1 MADVAVRGGTLVTAD
16 GLHQA
21 DLAIEDGRIV
31 EVAPDLPGAREEI
44 DARGLVVFPG
54 IIDAHLHFNEPGR
67 TQWEGS
73 ATGSRALAAGG
84 GTLFFDMPLNSTPCT
99 IGAAEFDRKR
109 AALEAS
115 SVTDFALWGGLV
127 PGRVAEMAGMSARG
141 VVGFKA
147 FMADSG
153 LPEFPRADDVT
164 LVEGM
169 REAARLGLPVAVHAE
184 SDELT
189 RGLAQKMTGRGVRDF
204 LASRPVVAEL
214 EAIQR
219 ALLFAGETHAMLH
232 IVHVSSGRGVAL
244 AVEARARGVDV
255 SIETCPHY
263 LCFTEG
269 DLERMGAVAKCA
281 PPLRSAVDREA
292 LWAQLLSGHVD
303 IVASD
308 HSPTEPA
315 MKSGDF
321 VSAWG
326 GIAGVQSTLAVLLDL
341 GHHDRKLP
349 LERIAALLASEPA
362 RRFRIPGKGSL
373 SPGQDADL
381 ALVDLAASFTLE
393 ASDLH
398 QRHKTSPYLGK
409 SFRGQ
414 VRRTVR
420 RGETIFLDGQ
430 ITARTN
436 GRLVRLANA
445 RLGELRPGKPGTLV
459 SP

>member
-1 MADVAVRGGTLVTAD
+1 MTVD
-16 GLHQA
+16 GLRRA
-21 DLAIEDGRIV
+21 DLAIEDGRILTI
-31 EVAPDLPGAREEI
+31 APDLPGAREEI
-44 DARGLVVFPG
+44 DAGGLIVLPG
-54 IIDAHLHFNEPGR
+54 VIDAHLHFNEPGR
-67 TQWEGS
+67 TEWEGS
-73 ATGSRALAAGG
+73 GTGSRALAAGG

-99 IGAAEFDRKR
+99 VSAPEFDRKR

-127 PGRVAEMAGMSARG
+127 PGSITEMAEMGSRG

-147 FMADSG
+147 FMSDSG

-169 REAARLGLPVAVHAE
+169 REAGRLGLPVAVHAE
-184 SDELT
+184 SEELT
-189 RGLAQKMTGRGVRDF
+189 RRLAQKMTGRGVRDF

-219 ALLFAGETHAMLH
+219 ALLFAGETHVMLH

-263 LCFTEG
+263 LCFTEE
-269 DLERMGAVAKCA
+269 DLERLGAVAKCA
-281 PPLRSAVDREA
+281 PPLRAAVHREA
-292 LWAQLLSGHVD
+292 LWAELLCGHVD
-303 IVASD
+303 LVASD

-315 MKSGDF
+315 MKNTDF

-341 GHHDRKLP
+341 GYHQRQLP
-349 LERIAALLASEPA
+349 LERIAALLANEPA

-381 ALVDLAASFTLE
+381 ALVDLATSYTPE
-393 ASDLH
+393 ASHLH
-398 QRHKTSPYLGK
+398 QRQKTSPYLGR
-409 SFRGQ
+409 SFGGN

-430 ITARTN
+430 ITARTR
-436 GRLVRLANA
+436 GRLVRPQKEAS
-445 RLGELRPGKPGTLV
+445 LV
-459 SP
+459 

>member
-1 MADVAVRGGTLVTAD
+1 LLVADVTVRGGTLVTAD
-16 GLHQA
+16 GLRQA
-21 DLAIEDGRIV
+21 DLAIEDGRII
-31 EVAPDLPGAREEI
+31 EMAPDLPGAREEI
-44 DARGLVVFPG
+44 DAHGLVVLPG

-99 IGAAEFDRKR
+99 IGAPEFDRKR

-127 PGRVAEMAGMSARG
+127 PGRVAEMAEMGARG

-147 FMADSG
+147 FMSDSG

-263 LCFTEG
+263 LCFTEE
-269 DLERMGAVAKCA
+269 DLERLGAVAKCA
-281 PPLRSAVDREA
+281 PPLSIAKRSGP
-292 LWAQLLSGHVD
+292 SC
-303 IVASD
+303 
-308 HSPTEPA
+308 SPAT
-315 MKSGDF
+315 
-321 VSAWG
+321 
-326 GIAGVQSTLAVLLDL
+326 STSSRPITHLQN
-341 GHHDRKLP
+341 
-349 LERIAALLASEPA
+349 
-362 RRFRIPGKGSL
+362 RR
-373 SPGQDADL
+373 
-381 ALVDLAASFTLE
+381 
-393 ASDLH
+393 
-398 QRHKTSPYLGK
+398 
-409 SFRGQ
+409 
-414 VRRTVR
+414 
-420 RGETIFLDGQ
+420 
-430 ITARTN
+430 
-436 GRLVRLANA
+436 
-445 RLGELRPGKPGTLV
+445 
-459 SP
+459 